1 MGLGEALEDLP
12 EDLKLTRKLE
22 FSILKLLGYYLT
34 DIFDSVKIEQ
44 PRSFP

>member
-1 MGLGEALEDLP
+1 MGLGEALEELS

-34 DIFDSVKIEQ
+34 DIFDSVKIVQ
-44 PRSFP
+44 PWYFP